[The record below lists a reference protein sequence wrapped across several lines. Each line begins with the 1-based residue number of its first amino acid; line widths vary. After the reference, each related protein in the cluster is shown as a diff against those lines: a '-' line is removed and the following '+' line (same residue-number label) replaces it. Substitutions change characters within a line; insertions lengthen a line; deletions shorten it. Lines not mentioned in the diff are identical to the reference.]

1 MKRTKSVWL
10 LLRVLSVWRPSLNR
24 VLQFPANTP
33 TLTFSAYSVGWSKD
47 PIALYVCLH
56 PIAKIMAVRAVL
68 TPGIMQ
74 AKAKSLPLSTTW
86 MPPMVQKPTVCHL
99 LLLLLPLHPHLR
111 SLGPFVSND
120 RGSVVVVVS
129 RERPRNVP
137 GHQNRMIPS
146 YEDDRYTEIRCTR
159 YGLDR
164 TVSRNI
170 GS

>member
-1 MKRTKSVWL
+1 
-10 LLRVLSVWRPSLNR
+10 
-24 VLQFPANTP
+24 
-33 TLTFSAYSVGWSKD
+33 
-47 PIALYVCLH
+47 
-56 PIAKIMAVRAVL
+56 
-68 TPGIMQ
+68 
-74 AKAKSLPLSTTW
+74 